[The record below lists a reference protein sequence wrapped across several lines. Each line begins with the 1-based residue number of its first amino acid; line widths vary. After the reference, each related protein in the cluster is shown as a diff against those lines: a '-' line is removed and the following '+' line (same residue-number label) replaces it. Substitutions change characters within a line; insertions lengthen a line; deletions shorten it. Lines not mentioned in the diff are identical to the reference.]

1 MDMEWAVDHKDRL
14 WILQARP
21 ETVWSK
27 KNKEK
32 KSEEET
38 VMTTDHNVLVK
49 GLPAS
54 PGMAAGKCHVIT
66 DPKDIDT
73 FKEGEVL
80 VTTMTSPDWVPA
92 MKKAVAI
99 VTDAG
104 GMTCHASIVSRELGI
119 PCVSGPRAAVWKRQA
134 C

>member
-54 PGMAAGKCHVIT
+54 PGMAAGNAMSLPIRKTLI
-66 DPKDIDT
+66 PLKKGK
-73 FKEGEVL
+73 FL
-80 VTTMTSPDWVPA
+80 SPP
-92 MKKAVAI
+92 
-99 VTDAG
+99 
-104 GMTCHASIVSRELGI
+104 
-119 PCVSGPRAAVWKRQA
+119 
-134 C
+134 